1 MTIVG
6 LSHGYPPI
14 WNMGGEVSLHRTLV
28 AAKGE
33 KIVLTA
39 TDKNY
44 TFEGVKV
51 KKINIENVLDVN
63 ANPGPLIQ
71 QLKDLNARVVI
82 GQNELSVPGVEAAA
96 YAGAVSIVNV
106 HTPPRYGRLIRK
118 GVVYADY
125 AIYNTKTSAVLW
137 GEPNALVVHPPISP
151 LPTLT
156 KPSGDAYTLLSSLV
170 NKGVEV
176 VLALAKMYPNQ
187 RFIIVRSP
195 AEPTHGLPDIEARV
209 AELPNVE
216 LHPRVAPEEVYKY
229 FEQTRILLVP
239 SKYETYGM
247 SAIEAAGYGIPSIHV
262 DTPHVREGI
271 GQAGVLIPPLSIEEA
286 AKGIERI
293 EANYDLYSAH
303 ARARAEWLQDRQ
315 EQELKAFADFIA
327 NVKKPA
333 DNSLRQKA
341 VARASR
347 LNRQLHN

>member
-28 AAKGE
+28 AAKGK
-33 KIVLTA
+33 KIVLTS
-39 TDKNY
+39 TEKDY
-44 TFEGVKV
+44 SFEGIFV
-51 KKINIENVLDVN
+51 KKINVTNVLDVN
-63 ANPGPLIQ
+63 ANPAPIIE
-71 QLKDLNARVVI
+71 QLKDLKARVVI

-96 YAGAVSIVNV
+96 YANAISIVSV
-106 HTPPRYGRLIRK
+106 HTPPKYGRVIRK

-125 AIYNTKTSAVLW
+125 AIYNTKTSAMLW

-151 LPTLT
+151 LPVQT
-156 KPSGDAYTLLSSLV
+156 KPTGDAYTLLSSLV
-170 NKGVEV
+170 NKGVAV
-176 VLALAKMYPNQ
+176 VLELARRFPNK

-195 AEPTHGLPDIEARV
+195 AEPTHGLPDIEERV

-216 LHPRVAPEEVYKY
+216 LHPRVAPEDVYKY

-239 SKYETYGM
+239 SRYETYGM

-262 DTPHVREGI
+262 DTPHAREGI
-271 GQAGVLIPPLSIEEA
+271 GEAAILISPLSIDEA
-286 AKGIERI
+286 AKGIEQI
-293 EANYDLYSAH
+293 ESNYDFYSVN
-303 ARARAEWLQDRQ
+303 ARLRAEWLQERQ
-315 EQELKAFADFIA
+315 SQELKQFADFIE
-327 NVKKPA
+327 NIKKPQ

-347 LNRQLHN
+347 VNR